1 MRLVSRAFVGGIAVI
16 LASATATSGLPAKA
30 GFGLLHERSLT
41 TNHATPSLAV
51 ERSTWT
57 PFKNKVP
64 SRFLAKYVL
73 RKHVLHV
80 VEVRPEGKRN
90 NTTPKAVRRAQVAE
104 AIRLLQSSLPGMTVR
119 VRYAGSVSAP
129 ADACTRPDVAW
140 KAANQRVK
148 ESVYMQ
154 KVGQHMAA
162 LVDCNPRATF
172 AFSQYFGVPGTGRIW
187 APWDADLVAH
197 ELGHTLGFFHSGSLD
212 CSGPRPEPRSCL
224 LDEYRDPVDIMGN
237 LSGPTFTGLW
247 RDMVFG
253 AKDVPPG
260 RPSAWTAEMPGEGAR
275 AEPLR
280 IRTQF
285 GTIYVELG
293 PPNDFVSEPAVYV
306 RLVVTRGE
314 GPQQGLLKL
323 PLMSGDQSDSPLPGL
338 FAGDR
343 FAIPGTDLVA
353 TIETIADGKARITFA

>member
-1 MRLVSRAFVGGIAVI
+1 MRLLSRTFVGGFTVI
-16 LASATATSGLPAKA
+16 LASATAASGLPANA
-30 GFGLLHERSLT
+30 RLGLPYDHPLT
-41 TNHATPSLAV
+41 TNHATPSVAV

-64 SRFLAKYVL
+64 SRVLAKYVL
-73 RKHVLHV
+73 RKQVLHV
-80 VEVRPEGKRN
+80 VEVRPAGNQN
-90 NTTPKAVRRAQVAE
+90 NTTPKAMRRGQVSE
-104 AIRLLQSSLPGMTVR
+104 AIRLLQSSLPGMTMR

-140 KAANQRVK
+140 RAANQRVK
-148 ESVYMQ
+148 ESVYKQ

-162 LVDCNPRATF
+162 LVDCNPRAPVAF
-172 AFSQYFGVPGTGRIW
+172 AQYFGVPGTGRIW

-212 CSGPRPEPRSCL
+212 CSGPRPEPRSCS

-275 AEPLR
+275 AQPLR

-293 PPNDFVSEPAVYV
+293 PPNDFVPEPAVYV
-306 RLVVTRGE
+306 RLVVTQGDA
-314 GPQQGLLKL
+314 PQQGLLNL
-323 PLMSGDQSDSPLPGL
+323 PLISGDQSNLPWPGF

-343 FAIPGTDLVA
+343 FAIPGMDLVA
-353 TIETIADGKARITFA
+353 TIETITDGKARITFV